1 MESLDVTFLAFL
13 ILNNITTEKIELQVQ
28 SLTSLQ
34 TEYSP
39 ADINVPEFS
48 ITIYYDKVLN
58 YVTLVVLQISDFT
71 KSLLKSNLVGT

>member
-13 ILNNITTEKIELQVQ
+13 ILNNITTEKIQLQVQ

-39 ADINVPEFS
+39 ADINVPEFP

-58 YVTLVVLQISDFT
+58 YVTLVVLQITDFT